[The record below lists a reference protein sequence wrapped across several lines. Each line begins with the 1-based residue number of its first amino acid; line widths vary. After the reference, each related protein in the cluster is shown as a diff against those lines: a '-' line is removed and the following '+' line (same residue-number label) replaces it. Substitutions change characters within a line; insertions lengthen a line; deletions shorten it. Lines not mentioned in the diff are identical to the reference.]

1 MPRVLLL
8 IFMLLGASGTAVAQ
22 TSAAPADDAG
32 QTTMASP
39 DGEDRPSESVAPG
52 VSKEEALRTSLAKF
66 KSRDFDVKAEAI
78 ETIARSGHERGEALL
93 QALLDREL
101 LHDLAG
107 DRIVLGEQSEQGW
120 ALRDPISEED
130 VGSAEARAARPVIIN
145 NRLRQQIRDLKSV
158 TALANPNP
166 LARREAAQRLV
177 GNTDPVVLDA
187 LRLRQAEEANP
198 LVKGVIDTALNIAV
212 LRDPASQLNER
223 LNAIDA
229 VAGSLEPAVRNVLR
243 DRLAQSDAAAE
254 RNAADRALK
263 KIDLRTERYE
273 TADTIFF
280 GLSLGSVL
288 LLAAIGLAIT
298 FGVMG
303 VINMAHGELIMLGAY
318 TTFVVQQI
326 FPDGH
331 EWSLLVALPAAFLV
345 SAVVLPRGGRVLTG
359 TCRSNGGGFGRGSRK
374 RERLRE
380 ESWSTN
386 VARNRSKR

>member
-8 IFMLLGASGTAVAQ
+8 IFMLLGASGTAGAQ
-22 TSAAPADDAG
+22 TSAAPVDDAG

-66 KSRDFDVKAEAI
+66 KSRDFDVKSEAI

-166 LARREAAQRLV
+166 LARREAHVADVFHHRAGHRRRRV
-177 GNTDPVVLDA
+177 PRRPA
-187 LRLRQAEEANP
+187 
-198 LVKGVIDTALNIAV
+198 
-212 LRDPASQLNER
+212 ASQHQCR
-223 LNAIDA
+223 HG
-229 VAGSLEPAVRNVLR
+229 GS
-243 DRLAQSDAAAE
+243 
-254 RNAADRALK
+254 
-263 KIDLRTERYE
+263 
-273 TADTIFF
+273 
-280 GLSLGSVL
+280 
-288 LLAAIGLAIT
+288 
-298 FGVMG
+298 
-303 VINMAHGELIMLGAY
+303 
-318 TTFVVQQI
+318 
-326 FPDGH
+326 
-331 EWSLLVALPAAFLV
+331 
-345 SAVVLPRGGRVLTG
+345 
-359 TCRSNGGGFGRGSRK
+359 
-374 RERLRE
+374 
-380 ESWSTN
+380 
-386 VARNRSKR
+386 

>member
-254 RNAADRALK
+254 HDDTNRAFSFGKSQPGRRVVDSRYRRNQR
-263 KIDLRTERYE
+263 
-273 TADTIFF
+273 
-280 GLSLGSVL
+280 
-288 LLAAIGLAIT
+288 
-298 FGVMG
+298 
-303 VINMAHGELIMLGAY
+303 
-318 TTFVVQQI
+318 
-326 FPDGH
+326 
-331 EWSLLVALPAAFLV
+331 
-345 SAVVLPRGGRVLTG
+345 VLPSRHLSRGDEHG
-359 TCRSNGGGFGRGSRK
+359 K
-374 RERLRE
+374 RRI
-380 ESWSTN
+380 
-386 VARNRSKR
+386 VAV

>member
-1 MPRVLLL
+1 
-8 IFMLLGASGTAVAQ
+8 
-22 TSAAPADDAG
+22 
-32 QTTMASP
+32 
-39 DGEDRPSESVAPG
+39 
-52 VSKEEALRTSLAKF
+52 
-66 KSRDFDVKAEAI
+66 
-78 ETIARSGHERGEALL
+78 
-93 QALLDREL
+93 

-107 DRIVLGEQSEQGW
+107 DRIVLGKQSEQGW

-254 RNAADRALK
+254 R
-263 KIDLRTERYE
+263 
-273 TADTIFF
+273 
-280 GLSLGSVL
+280 
-288 LLAAIGLAIT
+288 
-298 FGVMG
+298 
-303 VINMAHGELIMLGAY
+303 
-318 TTFVVQQI
+318 
-326 FPDGH
+326 
-331 EWSLLVALPAAFLV
+331 
-345 SAVVLPRGGRVLTG
+345 
-359 TCRSNGGGFGRGSRK
+359 
-374 RERLRE
+374 
-380 ESWSTN
+380 
-386 VARNRSKR
+386 